1 MNEELKQRLSRL
13 SGGTPY
19 RGKIPRTNEN
29 TGSPITQTTV
39 IIILNRK
46 LTFQLERREQNGI
59 S

>member
-29 TGSPITQTTV
+29 TGSPITQTIV
-39 IIILNRK
+39 IIV
-46 LTFQLERREQNGI
+46 
-59 S
+59 